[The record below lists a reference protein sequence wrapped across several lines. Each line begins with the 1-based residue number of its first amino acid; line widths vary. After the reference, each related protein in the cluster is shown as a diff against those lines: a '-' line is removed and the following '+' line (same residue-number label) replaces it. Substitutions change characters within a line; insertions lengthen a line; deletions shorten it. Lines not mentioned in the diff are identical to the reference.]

1 MFDRIRML
9 GGVIDFKT
17 QLVIFTIERRK
28 IPIVF
33 NIAPIHKGQLIIGNK
48 WLEEFNPDL
57 D

>member
-1 MFDRIRML
+1 MFDKIRML

-17 QLVIFTIERRK
+17 QPVIFTIKGRK

-33 NIAPIHKGQLIIGNK
+33 NMAPIYKGQLVIRNE
-48 WLEEFNPDL
+48 WLEEFNPHL

>member
-1 MFDRIRML
+1 MFDRTKML

-17 QLVIFTIERRK
+17 RLIIFTIEGRK

-33 NIAPIHKGQLIIGNK
+33 NMAPIHENQLVIGNE

>member
-17 QLVIFTIERRK
+17 RLVIFTIKGRK
-28 IPIVF
+28 IPIIF
-33 NIAPIHKGQLIIGNK
+33 NVAPTYEGQLIIRNK
-48 WLEEFNPDL
+48 WLEEFNPHL